1 MTYRIATPGL
11 ALVLLAGTAFLGIAA
26 PANAASNATMTACSQ
41 QYQADKQASK
51 VPQGV
56 TWSKYYSDC
65 AAKMKKGAAASTTAA
80 PAATKKK
87 AAATTTIAPAPAPV
101 KKTKTAKLPASPND
115 TPSFVPQ
122 EPSNTDQAAV
132 ATTDAKGKPLSAGEV
147 AFRQRIHEC
156 SNEWQQDKAKGSLPA
171 GEKWPHF
178 WSACNTRLKTHG

>member
-41 QYQADKQASK
+41 QYQADKQAGK
-51 VPQGV
+51 VPQGM

-65 AAKMKKGAAASTTAA
+65 AARMKKGAAATTT
-80 PAATKKK
+80 ATKKK
-87 AAATTTIAPAPAPV
+87 AAATTTAPVTAPV
-101 KKTKTAKLPASPND
+101 KKTKTAKVPTSPND

-122 EPSNTDQAAV
+122 EPTSTDQAAV

-156 SNEWQQDKAKGSLPA
+156 GNEWQQDKAKGTLAA

>member
-11 ALVLLAGTAFLGIAA
+11 ALVLLVGTAFLGVAA
-26 PANAASNATMTACSQ
+26 PASAASNATMTACSQ
-41 QYQADKQASK
+41 QYQADKQANK

-65 AAKMKKGAAASTTAA
+65 AARMKKGAAATTAA

-87 AAATTTIAPAPAPV
+87 AAATTATALV
-101 KKTKTAKLPASPND
+101 KKTKTAKAPASPND

-122 EPSNTDQAAV
+122 EPNGASQAAV
-132 ATTDAKGKPLSAGEV
+132 ATTDAKGKPLSAGEI
-147 AFRQRIHEC
+147 AFQQRIHEC
-156 SNEWQQDKAKGSLPA
+156 GNEWQQDKAKGTLPA